1 MRRKRR
7 GKIPNIEPH
16 LLLVDD
22 LIAQLVGDILGL
34 FPLPK
39 QQPGSPNYMYLRI
52 VGMEFQMEEI
62 LEKIKV
68 GLNPQESFTQ
78 KNKDGDV
85 KSRIRG
91 QVMHLNPLVLKKA
104 PEEIRNRKSEAPKN
118 MRKKNNRFVSF
129 LMGKRLP
136 IRMPPMDNVPRL
148 KKMTLY

>member
-1 MRRKRR
+1 MKRKGR

-78 KNKDGDV
+78 MYKDRDV

-91 QVMHLNPLVLKKA
+91 QVMHLNPPVLKKA
-104 PEEIRNRKSEAPKN
+104 PEEIRNRKSEAPKT

-136 IRMPPMDNVPRL
+136 I
-148 KKMTLY
+148 